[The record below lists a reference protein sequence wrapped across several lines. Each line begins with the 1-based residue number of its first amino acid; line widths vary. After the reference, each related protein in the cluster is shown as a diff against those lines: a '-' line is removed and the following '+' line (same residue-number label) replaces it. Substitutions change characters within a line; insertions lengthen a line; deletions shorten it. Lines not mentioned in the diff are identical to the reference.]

1 MNEKPMRGVLI
12 YVKDNIKSSAHVLS
26 KNNFEEMVCCKIHL
40 RQGDKL
46 VICYIYRSPNSDREN
61 NSLPLQLLET
71 LTDSK
76 PSHLLILGDF
86 NYRNIDWLQKT
97 ARSGAGK
104 DTSMFMEKLISEDL
118 HQNVKDWTQRDLVN
132 SLVFWI

>member
-1 MNEKPMRGVLI
+1 
-12 YVKDNIKSSAHVLS
+12 
-26 KNNFEEMVCCKIHL
+26 MVCCKIHL

-46 VICYIYRSPNSDREN
+46 VICYIYRSPTSDREN
-61 NSLPLQLLET
+61 NSLLLQLLET
-71 LTDSK
+71 LTDLK

-86 NYRNIDWLQKT
+86 NYRNIDWLQKK

-104 DTSMFMEKLISEDL
+104 DTSMFLEKIISEDL